1 MAQSSAS
8 RLFSSAGLQALPLL
22 YLLFTPA
29 VGTTG
34 HTRRWGGMGLLGIS
48 LGLSPRICPTGDSGK
63 NVPG

>member
-1 MAQSSAS
+1 
-8 RLFSSAGLQALPLL
+8 
-22 YLLFTPA
+22 